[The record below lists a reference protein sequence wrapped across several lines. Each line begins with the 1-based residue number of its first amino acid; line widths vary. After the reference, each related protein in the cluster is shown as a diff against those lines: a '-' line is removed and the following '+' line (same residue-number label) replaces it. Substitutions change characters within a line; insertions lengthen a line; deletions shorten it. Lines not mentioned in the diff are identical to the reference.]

1 MLDKLLSNSYSHTP
15 CSSLKIY
22 CTQVIIAK
30 GDSGA
35 SSHYLRSQDEN
46 ILHNIQHHDG
56 PEVTQPDGTNMN
68 ITGTGELP
76 LHKKLSKKA
85 KQGHILPN
93 LTSSSLVALGPL
105 CDDGCTLILTDKTLT
120 AVKDNDVI
128 LRGLWNCLD
137 GLWDIPLYPHT
148 KCMDN
153 VNLPPLHSGLY
164 VPPHQRDRPPDTKI
178 KDYIIDDPP
187 SPTKNKKPKENF
199 QIKLMRSKKV
209 NRMVEQQL

>member
-1 MLDKLLSNSYSHTP
+1 
-15 CSSLKIY
+15 
-22 CTQVIIAK
+22 
-30 GDSGA
+30 
-35 SSHYLRSQDEN
+35 
-46 ILHNIQHHDG
+46 
-56 PEVTQPDGTNMN
+56 MN

-105 CDDGCTLILTDKTLT
+105 CDNGCTVILTDKTLT
-120 AVKDNDVI
+120 AVKDNNVI
-128 LRGLWNCLD
+128 LRGLWNRSD

-153 VNLPPLHSGLY
+153 VNLPPSHSGLY
-164 VPPHQRDRPPDTKI
+164 VPPHRRDRPPDTKI

-209 NRMVEQQL
+209 NRMVEQQLQHDANDALLRVPVHAQNQKILVIIRKKETQKNLAKYLHAA